1 MNKEITGSEAM
12 MKALQA
18 EGRDRLVMATII
30 ARQGSSPRGVGSKM
44 LIAKDGSIIGTIG
57 GGLVEGSAIAR
68 GKQMLQDEERGA
80 VAMERGAMTMEC
92 GPAVMERRPA
102 IMDVDMSAG
111 AAEED
116 GMVCGG
122 RVQVLLEI
130 V

>member
-1 MNKEITGSEAM
+1 MYTGKMTVEEYRPEWRD
-12 MKALQA
+12 AL
-18 EGRDRLVMATII
+18 RSIHMATASEH
-30 ARQGSSPRGVGSKM
+30 ARTDEKHGKM
-44 LIAKDGSIIGTIG
+44 SLALYCDEYLNHETVYV
-57 GGLVEGSAIAR
+57 L
-68 GKQMLQDEERGA
+68 LDEERGA

-92 GPAVMERRPA
+92 GPAVMEHEPA
-102 IMDVDMSAG
+102 VMEHGPVIMYVDMSAG